1 MLEQGLIKTHFLG
14 RDGFIWWIGQVVDQT
29 KWAGNLPATPTK
41 TTKEQQGFDFRYK
54 VRIMGYH
61 TASPED
67 LPDDQLPWAS
77 VMLPVTAGASGGAGQ
92 TPQLRQGN
100 FVYGFFLDGEDAQ
113 MPIIMGVIGYNQYT
127 AILKDIPEGGG
138 FAPFSGYTVK
148 DTVPRDALGTTQE
161 EGTAAADGV
170 DITNT
175 YFTGKTNNKEVME
188 SLVSLIGRKDGASK
202 EQYVNESKPKIIPT
216 ISKCEPSPVVGI
228 QREMKNMIAEVQ
240 RIKKTANDWETKV
253 STKIDNIEKEIAKVK
268 DNATKAIAG
277 DVKRITAEIQ
287 KNALKKVNDAL
298 SESYNEVFPTELP
311 ELKVKVEIAND
322 ELACLFKNIMKNLT
336 GMVGGFLDQVTDKFI
351 NTPPCASEN
360 FLGSLLGKI
369 SGLIDSAISSVM
381 APIKSLLAGMGA
393 ATSAIDDVMGFATDA
408 LSFLTCE
415 EDPRCS
421 EVKEWNSISGAE
433 KSATLDLF
441 SIVNK
446 AKEAAS
452 LVQNAVEGVT
462 NIGSALSDIAKNAD
476 FSDALKPG
484 CNTGPVN
491 CGPPIVE
498 FIGGGG
504 SGAKGNVIVSALTTV
519 MGVDII
525 TPGGNYIGAPR
536 LKFSDPCNK
545 GKGATGRAVIGSV
558 PDITDTFTADI
569 VAGTNQLSNVSDVT
583 KLTSG
588 TSIRLINGGTVRLDG
603 GSTVTS
609 INPVTGTGTGT
620 DTGTTGTG
628 TGTNGSNTI
637 TISNLF
643 DGTGSTTGA
652 RFSIANGKTTMGITQ
667 IIMDDT
673 GIDYLPAPDGSQGG
687 DGRTWAEADETTIRR
702 ADGTYDTPYKP
713 GTVIPVSIGDEVT
726 NPGGGVDLITET
738 GTITARPPVDKSK
751 GGPFPS
757 LGSGDYPVV
766 LEIEDIN
773 ILDPGF
779 GYDPNDK
786 VVVGNG
792 AELKIEV
799 DSLGSVTKVD
809 VLNGGIGFT
818 EDPDVYIDSN
828 SGYNA
833 KLMPVFKVNR
843 VGEDIAPEAVST
855 GAVLSVIDCVGK
867 F

>member
-67 LPDDQLPWAS
+67 LSDDDLPWAS
-77 VMLPVTAGASGGAGQ
+77 VMLPVTAGASGGARQ

-298 SESYNEVFPTELP
+298 SESYNEIFPTELP
-311 ELKVKVEIAND
+311 QLKVEVEIAND

-381 APIKSLLAGMGA
+381 APIKGLLAGMGV

-491 CGPPIVE
+491 CGPPTVE

-504 SGAKGNVIVSALTTV
+504 SGATGNVIVSALTTV

-536 LKFSDPCNK
+536 LKFSDSCNK
-545 GKGATGRAVIGSV
+545 GKGAVGRAVMGQVPVQVRVPVQVSV
-558 PDITDTFTADI
+558 P
-569 VAGTNQLSNVSDVT
+569 VQVT
-583 KLTSG
+583 TTLP
-588 TSIRLINGGTVRLDG
+588 D
-603 GSTVTS
+603 
-609 INPVTGTGTGT
+609 
-620 DTGTTGTG
+620 GTT
-628 TGTNGSNTI
+628 
-637 TISNLF
+637 
-643 DGTGSTTGA
+643 TTGPDPNGA
-652 RFSIANGKTTMGITQ
+652 TTLVPDPNGATTLVPDPNGKTTLGVTQ

-687 DGRTWAEADETTIRR
+687 DGRTWADADETTIRR

-799 DSLGSVTKVD
+799 DSLGSLTKVD

-818 EDPDVYIDSN
+818 EDPDIYIDSN